1 MTLSIKNLLCAG
13 AIAAAVAL
21 PFAASAQQNAD
32 AIRAKCLADV
42 RAAYPTNIQFE
53 HQVEGKQLYIN
64 CMQKHGLTP

>member
-1 MTLSIKNLLCAG
+1 MSLKDLLCVG
-13 AIAAAVAL
+13 AAVAAIAL
-21 PFAASAQQNAD
+21 PFGANAQQNAD